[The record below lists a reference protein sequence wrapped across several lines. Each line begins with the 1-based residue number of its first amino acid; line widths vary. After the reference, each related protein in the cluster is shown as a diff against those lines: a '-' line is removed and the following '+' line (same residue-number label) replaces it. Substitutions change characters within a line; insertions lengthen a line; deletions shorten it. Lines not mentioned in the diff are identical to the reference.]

1 MRKEKTDRSWRT
13 ESERKSLIVD
23 SRGRGDAGEACV
35 DVGWTVLSALA
46 DAAGDELD
54 GCRGGRRNE
63 SENES
68 VDDSVGRWE
77 LRGARPTPAVAIARP
92 PETPIIAFFPIL
104 LAVAVVLHVVC
115 GDLT

>member
-54 GCRGGRRNE
+54 GCRGGRRSE
-63 SENES
+63 SENE
-68 VDDSVGRWE
+68 V
-77 LRGARPTPAVAIARP
+77 
-92 PETPIIAFFPIL
+92 
-104 LAVAVVLHVVC
+104 
-115 GDLT
+115 